1 MTSVTSDTE
10 LGFESRYH
18 ADVILVTGASGKTGR
33 AIVSAL
39 ADTGSSVRG
48 LVHRTEQVTLLE
60 EIGAT
65 DVVRGDIRDPAVLE
79 AAMAGVEACYHICP
93 NVHPEE
99 VSIGAGAIA
108 AAQTARVQ
116 KFVFHSVLHPQ
127 TRQMPH
133 HWAKLQVEERL
144 FESNLEFTILQP
156 CAYMQNTLASW
167 KSIVEQGVFRVPY
180 RPETRV
186 SLVDLDDVASIARL
200 VLTESGH
207 SGAIYELCG
216 PEKLTQVDIAATLA
230 KVLGRP
236 VEVVVESID
245 DWSER
250 ARRSGVGDQA
260 IATLVQMFEYY
271 DRFGFWG
278 NSGVSEYLLG
288 RPLTSFREFSERTLA
303 TFK

>member
-1 MTSVTSDTE
+1 M
-10 LGFESRYH
+10 
-18 ADVILVTGASGKTGR
+18 DVILVTGASGKTGR

-39 ADTGSSVRG
+39 ADTGNSVRG
-48 LVHRTEQVTLLE
+48 LVHRTEQAMSLE

-65 DVVRGDIRDPAVLE
+65 DVVVGDIRDPVALE
-79 AAMAGVEACYHICP
+79 AAMAGIEACYHICP
-93 NVHPEE
+93 NVHPDE

-108 AAQTARVQ
+108 AAQRARVE

-127 TRQMPH
+127 TRRMPH

-144 FESNLEFTILQP
+144 FESNLDFTILQP

-167 KSIVEQGVFRVPY
+167 KSIVERGVFKVPY
-180 RPETRV
+180 RPETRL
-186 SLVDLDDVASIARL
+186 SLVDLDDVASIAGL

-216 PEKLTQVDIAATLA
+216 PEKLTQFELAATLA
-230 KVLGRP
+230 KILNRP
-236 VEVVVESID
+236 VEVAVESID

-250 ARRSGVGDQA
+250 ARRSGIGDQA

-278 NSGVSEYLLG
+278 NSSVSEHLLG
-288 RPLTSFREFSERTLA
+288 RAPTSFCEFAERTLA
-303 TFK
+303 TSE

>member
-1 MTSVTSDTE
+1 
-10 LGFESRYH
+10 
-18 ADVILVTGASGKTGR
+18 VILVTGASGKTGR
-33 AIVSAL
+33 AVVSAL

-48 LVHRTEQVTLLE
+48 LVHRTEQVVLLE

-65 DVVRGDIRDPAVLE
+65 DVVVGDIRDPVALE
-79 AAMAGVEACYHICP
+79 AVMAGIEACYHICP
-93 NVHPEE
+93 NVHPDE

-108 AAQTARVQ
+108 AAQRARVE

-133 HWAKLQVEERL
+133 HWAKLQVEEKL

-156 CAYMQNTLASW
+156 CAYMQNALASW

-216 PEKLTQVDIAATLA
+216 PEKLTQFELAATLA
-230 KVLGRP
+230 KILNRR

-260 IATLVQMFEYY
+260 ISTLVQMFEYY

-288 RPLTSFREFSERTLA
+288 RPPTSFCEFAERTLA
-303 TFK
+303 TSK